1 MIAAVI
7 LAAGQSRRCGENKL
21 LAAVGGKPVVLHAV
35 DAALGGGGAPVLVV
49 VGHQAERLRRVLAG
63 RPVRTLFNPDYGSG
77 FAASLKTGLAA
88 VWDFPLR
95 GLLLCLGDMPLIG
108 PEHVAALINAFR
120 QAGANRLCIP
130 EHAGSLGH
138 PRLFPP
144 RLLPGLMTAE
154 GDGGPKALLDGGDIL
169 RLPMDAAVITDVDT
183 KAALMDVQART
194 SGTAAALMARDQPW
208 EGPKP

>member
-1 MIAAVI
+1 MIAAIV

-21 LAAVGGKPVVLHAV
+21 LAKVGGKPVVLHAV
-35 DAALGGGGAPVLVV
+35 DAALDGGAAPVV
-49 VGHQAERLRRVLAG
+49 VVLGHQAARLRRVLAG
-63 RPVRTLFNPDYGSG
+63 RAVRGVFNPDYGSG

-108 PEHVAALINAFR
+108 PEHVAALIDAYQ
-120 QAGANRLCIP
+120 QAGANRVCIP

-154 GDGGPKALLDGGDIL
+154 GDGGPKVLLDTEDIL
-169 RLPMDAAVITDVDT
+169 RLPMDEAVIADVDT
-183 KAALMDVQART
+183 KTALRAIQART
-194 SGTAAALMARDQPW
+194 SGPAAALIARDQPW